1 MNLSTKNLELALDAL
16 EHLARHHKAE
26 AERYGA
32 MGLDGRWT
40 MLESTR
46 AQKLAD
52 TIAKHLKEEEEKRIE
67 TYERIEAQLR
77 AEELATENN

>member
-1 MNLSTKNLELALDAL
+1 MNLSTKNLELALEAL
-16 EHLARHHKAE
+16 EHLARHLEAE
-26 AERYGA
+26 AERYGS
-32 MGLDGRWT
+32 MGLDGRYT

-46 AQKLAD
+46 AKKLAD

-77 AEELATENN
+77 AEQY